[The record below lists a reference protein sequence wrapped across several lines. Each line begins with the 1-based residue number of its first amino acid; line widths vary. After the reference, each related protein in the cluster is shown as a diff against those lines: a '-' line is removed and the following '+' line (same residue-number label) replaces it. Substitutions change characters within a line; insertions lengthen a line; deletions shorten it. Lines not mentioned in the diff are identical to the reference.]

1 MRGPALR
8 SDANTDCATSDTRLS
23 VPYHPYP
30 SQAAPKNDA
39 FQASA
44 ASAKPVQT
52 EVVQALPSVTVET
65 SSRGNKAFVMVL
77 MGLVAIAMIVATI
90 VICSL

>member
-30 SQAAPKNDA
+30 SSVKNQATLAV
-39 FQASA
+39 SV
-44 ASAKPVQT
+44 KPIQT
-52 EVVQALPSVTVET
+52 TVIQALPSVTVET
-65 SSRGNKAFVMVL
+65 SSRKNNTFVMVL
-77 MGLVAIAMIVATI
+77 MAAVAIATIVATI
-90 VICSL
+90 IVCGF